1 MVVTAFNGPDFDSWK
16 LRELKEKLVNAAR
29 ILDREGVTDGFGHV
43 SARHPENPDRFLIA
57 RSMAPAL
64 VTAADI
70 VELDLD
76 GNAVA
81 PNTPGS
87 YLERFIHSEI
97 YRARPDVVAVVHSH
111 SPGIIP
117 FGVVPGVPLKPVS
130 HMGGYL
136 GDGVPVY
143 EIRDAGGP
151 ATDMLVKTPELGRAL
166 AKSLGHYSI
175 VLMRGHGATMV
186 GTASVPQ
193 AVYRAVY
200 AEKNARLQM
209 EALRLGTP
217 IYLTPEEAK
226 GAALANDNNL
236 DRAWQLWKREV
247 L

>member
-1 MVVTAFNGPDFDSWK
+1 MNTRSKVDPALIDDLVDANHILYDQGVV
-16 LRELKEKLVNAAR
+16 
-29 ILDREGVTDGFGHV
+29 DGFGHV
-43 SARHPENPDRFLIA
+43 SARHPENPDCFLIA

-70 VELDLD
+70 VELNLD
-76 GNAVA
+76 GNATH

-87 YLERFIHSEI
+87 YLERFIHSEV
-97 YRARPDVVAVVHSH
+97 YRAREDVVAVVHSH
-111 SPGIIP
+111 SAGLIP
-117 FGVVPGVPLKPVS
+117 FGAVKGAELKPIS

-136 GDGVPVY
+136 GEGVALY

-151 ATDMLVKTPELGRAL
+151 NTDMLVRTPALGRAL
-166 AKSLGHYSI
+166 AESLGKHSI

-186 GTASVPQ
+186 GTASVRQ

-209 EALRLGTP
+209 EALRLGEP
-217 IYLTPEEAK
+217 VYLTAGEAK

-236 DRAWQLWKREV
+236 DRAWQLWKRAVRKE
-247 L
+247 

>member
-1 MVVTAFNGPDFDSWK
+1 MTRSKVDPKLLDDLVDANHILYAQGVV
-16 LRELKEKLVNAAR
+16 
-29 ILDREGVTDGFGHV
+29 DGFGHV
-43 SARHPENPDRFLIA
+43 SARHSENPDCFLIA

-70 VELDLD
+70 VELNLD
-76 GNAVA
+76 GNATQ

-117 FGVVPGVPLKPVS
+117 FGVVPDSGLKPIS

-136 GDGVPVY
+136 GEGVAHY
-143 EIRDAGGP
+143 EIRDTGGP
-151 ATDMLVKTPELGRAL
+151 DTDMLVKTPELGRAL
-166 AKSLGHYSI
+166 AKSLGRYSI
-175 VLMRGHGATMV
+175 VLMRGHGATMI
-186 GTASVPQ
+186 GTASVRQ

-217 IYLTPEEAK
+217 IYLTREEAK
-226 GAALANDNNL
+226 GAALANDQNL

-247 L
+247 RGE

>member
-1 MVVTAFNGPDFDSWK
+1 MTTRSKVDPGIIDD
-16 LRELKEKLVNAAR
+16 LVDANH
-29 ILDREGVTDGFGHV
+29 ILYSEGVVDGFGHV
-43 SARHPENPDRFLIA
+43 SVRHPETPDHFLIA

-70 VELDLD
+70 VELNLD
-76 GNAVA
+76 GDAVR
-81 PNTPGS
+81 PNTPSS

-117 FGVVPGVPLKPVS
+117 FGAVPSAQLQPVS

-136 GDGVPVY
+136 GAGVAHY

-151 ATDMLVKTPELGRAL
+151 ATDMLVKTPALGRAL
-166 AKSLGHYSI
+166 AESLGKHSI

-186 GTASVPQ
+186 GTASVRQ

-217 IYLTPEEAK
+217 VYLTPEEAR

-247 L
+247 RGE

>member
-1 MVVTAFNGPDFDSWK
+1 
-16 LRELKEKLVNAAR
+16 
-29 ILDREGVTDGFGHV
+29 
-43 SARHPENPDRFLIA
+43 
-57 RSMAPAL
+57 MAPAL

-70 VELDLD
+70 VELNLD
-76 GNAVA
+76 GNATQ

-117 FGVVPGVPLKPVS
+117 FGVVPGAGLKPVS

-143 EIRDAGGP
+143 EIRDTGGP
-151 ATDMLVKTPELGRAL
+151 ATDMLVRTPSSAARSRKRSVA
-166 AKSLGHYSI
+166 ASC
-175 VLMRGHGATMV
+175 MRGHGATMV
-186 GTASVPQ
+186 GTASVRQ

-209 EALRLGTP
+209 EALRLGEP
-217 IYLTPEEAK
+217 IYLTAEEAR
-226 GAALANDNNL
+226 GAAAANDANL

-247 L
+247 RKE

>member
-1 MVVTAFNGPDFDSWK
+1 MTSRSKLDSALIDDLVDANHILYQQGVV
-16 LRELKEKLVNAAR
+16 
-29 ILDREGVTDGFGHV
+29 DGFGHV
-43 SARHPENPDRFLIA
+43 SVRHPENPDCFLIA

-70 VELDLD
+70 VELNLD
-76 GNAVA
+76 GNATH

-97 YRARPDVVAVVHSH
+97 YRARRDVVAVVHSH

-117 FGVVPGVPLKPVS
+117 FGVVPSAELKPIS

-143 EIRDAGGP
+143 EIRDTGGP
-151 ATDMLVKTPELGRAL
+151 ATDMLVRTPELGRAL
-166 AKSLGHYSI
+166 AKSLGSYSI

-186 GTASVPQ
+186 GTASVRQ

-209 EALRLGTP
+209 KALRLGAP
-217 IYLTPEEAK
+217 VYLTPEEAR

-247 L
+247 RRE

>member
-1 MVVTAFNGPDFDSWK
+1 MSNPRSTIDPA
-16 LRELKEKLVNAAR
+16 
-29 ILDREGVTDGFGHV
+29 ILDDLVDANHILYQQSVVDGFGHV
-43 SARHPENPDRFLIA
+43 SARHPENPNHFLIA

-70 VELDLD
+70 VELDLN
-76 GNAVA
+76 GNATQ

-117 FGVVPGVPLKPVS
+117 FGVVPGSNLKPVS

-166 AKSLGHYSI
+166 AKSLGQYSI

-186 GTASVPQ
+186 GTASIRQ

-226 GAALANDNNL
+226 GAALANDQNL
-236 DRAWQLWKREV
+236 DRAWQLWRREV
-247 L
+247 RGE

>member
-1 MVVTAFNGPDFDSWK
+1 MTRSKVDPALIDDLVDANHILYQQGVV
-16 LRELKEKLVNAAR
+16 
-29 ILDREGVTDGFGHV
+29 DGFGHV
-43 SARHPENPDRFLIA
+43 SARHPENPDCFLIA

-70 VELDLD
+70 VELNLD
-76 GNAVA
+76 GNATH

-97 YRARPDVVAVVHSH
+97 YRARPDVIAVVHSH
-111 SPGIIP
+111 SAGLIP
-117 FGVVPGVPLKPVS
+117 FGVVPGAELKPVS

-143 EIRDAGGP
+143 EIRNAGGP
-151 ATDMLVKTPELGRAL
+151 STDMLVRTPELGRAL
-166 AKSLGHYSI
+166 AKALGPHSI

-186 GTASVPQ
+186 GVASLRQ

-209 EALRLGTP
+209 EALRLGAP
-217 IYLTPEEAK
+217 VYLTADEAK
-226 GAALANDNNL
+226 GAALANDYSL
-236 DRAWQLWKREV
+236 DRAWQLWKRVVRGE
-247 L
+247 

>member
-1 MVVTAFNGPDFDSWK
+1 MTTRSKVDPKLLDDLVDANHILYQQAVV
-16 LRELKEKLVNAAR
+16 
-29 ILDREGVTDGFGHV
+29 DGFGHV
-43 SARHPENPDRFLIA
+43 SVRHPENPAHFLIA

-64 VTAADI
+64 VTADDI

-76 GNAVA
+76 GNATQ

-117 FGVVPGVPLKPVS
+117 FGAVPSAQLKPVS

-136 GDGVPVY
+136 GDGVAHY

-166 AKSLGHYSI
+166 AKSLGKYSI

-186 GTASVPQ
+186 GTASVRQ

-209 EALRLGTP
+209 EALRLGAP
-217 IYLTPEEAK
+217 IYLTPEEAR

-236 DRAWQLWKREV
+236 DRAWQLWRREV
-247 L
+247 RKE